1 MNNRDQNNKN
11 QSQDYIKPDEILPGT
26 NRVLANNLL
35 NIGYLFKRYNKLH
48 DEGKVSSWENYIQST
63 YDFN

>member
-26 NRVLANNLL
+26 NRILANNLL
-35 NIGYLFKRYNKLH
+35 NINQYFQLFSKEKSQNPNI
-48 DEGKVSSWENYIQST
+48 SWEEFINKISQ
-63 YDFN
+63 

>member
-1 MNNRDQNNKN
+1 MNDRDQNNKN

-26 NRVLANNLL
+26 NKVLANNLL
-35 NIGYLFKRYNKLH
+35 NIGYHLKRYNKLH
-48 DEGKVSSWENYIQST
+48 DEGKVSSWENYIQSP